1 MKTIDI
7 TEKLK
12 FEESPVIIIK
22 GEKLT
27 VKDDAM
33 TMLSLMELLGDN
45 ASIKDSL
52 QAAKLIFSEE
62 DFEKISKL
70 KLSMSDF
77 GTVIECA
84 VDLIT
89 GGEESEGE

>member
-1 MKTIDI
+1 MKKLDI

-12 FEESPVIIIK
+12 FEESPVIVIK
-22 GEKLT
+22 GEELT
-27 VKDDAM
+27 VNDDAM
-33 TMLSLMELLGDN
+33 TMLSLMELIGDG

-62 DFEKISKL
+62 DFEKIAKL
-70 KLSMSDF
+70 KLNMDDF
-77 GTVIECA
+77 STVIECA
-84 VDLIT
+84 IDLIT

>member
-1 MKTIDI
+1 MKTLDI

-70 KLSMSDF
+70 KLNMSDF

>member
-1 MKTIDI
+1 MKTLDI

-12 FEESPVIIIK
+12 FEESPVIVIK
-22 GEKLT
+22 GKKLT

-70 KLSMSDF
+70 KLNMSDF
-77 GTVIECA
+77 GKVIECA

>member
-1 MKTIDI
+1 MKTLDI

-22 GEKLT
+22 GKKLT

-33 TMLSLMELLGDN
+33 TMISLMELLGDN

-62 DFEKISKL
+62 DFEKIAKL
-70 KLSMSDF
+70 KLNMDDF
-77 GTVIECA
+77 STVIKSA
-84 VDLIT
+84 IDLIT
-89 GGEESEGE
+89 DGEESEGE

>member
-1 MKTIDI
+1 MKTLDI

-33 TMLSLMELLGDN
+33 TMLSLRELLGDN

-62 DFEKISKL
+62 DFEKIAKL
-70 KLSMSDF
+70 KLNMDDF
-77 GTVIECA
+77 STVIKSA
-84 VDLIT
+84 IDLIT

>member
-1 MKTIDI
+1 MKTLDI

-62 DFEKISKL
+62 DFEKIAKL
-70 KLSMSDF
+70 KLNMDDF
-77 GTVIECA
+77 STVIECA
-84 VDLIT
+84 IDLIT